1 MDGTDSEAFEDPAS
15 FVSGRGKETYP
26 WGVCP
31 SGESCT
37 ETGKWNAGFGDPDNR
52 FGMFGGEEQTVK
64 LLMASS
70 MAGVIINRF
79 GKDVMLV
86 PMGDS

>member
-1 MDGTDSEAFEDPAS
+1 M
-15 FVSGRGKETYP
+15 
-26 WGVCP
+26 
-31 SGESCT
+31 
-37 ETGKWNAGFGDPDNR
+37 
-52 FGMFGGEEQTVK
+52 K